1 MIEYQRLN
9 NIIMRRDT
17 YLGNTRYSKMI
28 LTLDQQYIRSLTQSL
43 FGNTCVEKGH
53 FVNQTYFYKP
63 EFSCCLCGAGNPK
76 KHNRPASFYPTEVG
90 YLYTCLSCNPSLTLY
105 KFLRDQQPE
114 IAKNY
119 QMDRW
124 INKLTGKGFNC
135 PEPPKNI
142 KREYY
147 QQKERELKEKNQLDY
162 KRRHGLL

>member
-1 MIEYQRLN
+1 
-9 NIIMRRDT
+9 
-17 YLGNTRYSKMI
+17 MI

>member
-9 NIIMRRDT
+9 NIIMRRDA

-28 LTLDQQYIRSLTQSL
+28 LTLDQQYVRSLTQSL

-76 KHNRPASFYPTEVG
+76 KGNRPASFYPTEVG

-135 PEPPKNI
+135 PDPPKNI

>member
-1 MIEYQRLN
+1 
-9 NIIMRRDT
+9 MRRDA